1 MITNIQTLKDKAKK
15 CAKENNLTVQQI
27 LQNYMFERFLE
38 RLSKSKYNDK
48 FIIKGGLLISS
59 IIGINVRTTMDID
72 IDINGINFEKNT
84 IEKIFVLIIKKL

>member
-1 MITNIQTLKDKAKK
+1 MITNIQALKDKAKK

-38 RLSKSKYNDK
+38 RLSESKYNDK
-48 FIIKGGLLISS
+48 FIITGGLLISS
-59 IIGINVRTTMDID
+59 IIGINIRTTTDIG
-72 IDINGINFEKNT
+72 IDINGKNFEKNT

>member
-1 MITNIQTLKDKAKK
+1 MITNIQALKDKAKK
-15 CAKENNLTVQQI
+15 CTKENNLTVQQI

-48 FIIKGGLLISS
+48 FIIKGGLLIAS

-72 IDINGINFEKNT
+72 IDINGINFEKSNRSY
-84 IEKIFVLIIKKL
+84 I